1 MKGNQ
6 KVIDQLNMRLTEEL
20 SCINQYMVHSEM
32 CENWGYERLHKRIEK
47 RAFTEMR
54 HAEKLIERILFLEG
68 VPVVSKLNEIHIG
81 AEVAKMHQNDGA
93 MEQLAVKHY
102 NESIRIAMEENDN
115 GTRDFLNSIL
125 KEEEEHLDE
134 IEAQLDE
141 IGQMGIQNYLVQ
153 QVVG

>member
-6 KVIDQLNMRLTEEL
+6 KVIEQLNMRLAEEL

-32 CENWGYERLHKRIEK
+32 CENWGYERLHKMIEK

-68 VPVVSKLNEIHIG
+68 IPIVSKLNELHIG
-81 AEVAKMHQNDGA
+81 AEVAKMHHNDSA
-93 MEQLAVKHY
+93 METMAVKHY
-102 NESIRIAMEENDN
+102 NESIRIAVEAGDN
-115 GTRDFLNSIL
+115 GTRDFLTSIL

-134 IEAQLDE
+134 LEAQLDE

-153 QVVG
+153 QITG

>member
-47 RAFTEMR
+47 RAFTEMK

-68 VPVVSKLNEIHIG
+68 IPIVSKLNEIHIG
-81 AEVAKMHQNDGA
+81 SEVAKMHQNDSA
-93 MEQLAVKHY
+93 MEELAVKNY

-115 GTRDFLNSIL
+115 GTREFLSSIL

-141 IGQMGIQNYLVQ
+141 IGQLGIQNYLVS
-153 QVVG
+153 QVNG